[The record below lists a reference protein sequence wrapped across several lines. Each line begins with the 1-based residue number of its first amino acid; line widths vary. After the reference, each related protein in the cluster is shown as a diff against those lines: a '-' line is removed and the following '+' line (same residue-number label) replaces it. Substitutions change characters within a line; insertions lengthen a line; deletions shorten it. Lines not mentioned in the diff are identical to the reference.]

1 MPSSLI
7 IVALAAAWLIVLV
20 PMVARKRQEVGH
32 TADDALAS
40 RIVRR
45 GSSRGDKREE
55 HLMSESAA
63 HDDRADEVQLDEPV
77 MSDEEGVD
85 VAEAH
90 DVTERDDVDGV
101 DGVHPDDYDQD
112 DDRDDYDADIGN
124 RGYDDEESPR
134 QRPSARRV
142 GYRPG
147 RGGFDP
153 EAAEIAARA
162 KYAFRQRVVL
172 SLLATVVISA
182 IVAGIVMPLLWW
194 VTGAAGAA
202 LAAYLVYLRR
212 QVRIETE
219 IRQRRLNRLNATR
232 GQWHEDD
239 LDYDPR
245 YDDHYDERAEHEAEY
260 AAYEQAEYEDYD
272 SGYRARSSMSERPIP
287 GVERKPR
294 PHSRMRH
301 RNTVVVD
308 IDDEDPAFEQL
319 EQPGS
324 PVYRRAVGE

>member
-20 PMVARKRQEVGH
+20 PMVARKRQEVGQ

-45 GSSRGDKREE
+45 GSARGDKREE

-63 HDDRADEVQLDEPV
+63 QDDRAVDVEPDAPV
-77 MSDEEGVD
+77 MPEDADDVD

-90 DVTERDDVDGV
+90 DVIERDDVERDEY
-101 DGVHPDDYDQD
+101 DDYEDQ
-112 DDRDDYDADIGN
+112 
-124 RGYDDEESPR
+124 GYDDYPGR
-134 QRPSARRV
+134 QAPPARRV

-172 SLLATVVISA
+172 ALLATVVISA
-182 IVAGIVMPLLWW
+182 VVAGVVMSLVWW
-194 VTGAAGAA
+194 VTGAAGTA
-202 LAAYLVYLRR
+202 LVTYLVYLRR

-219 IRQRRLNRLNATR
+219 IRQRRLDRLNAAR
-232 GQWHEDD
+232 GQWHEDE

-245 YDDHYDERAEHEAEY
+245 YDRQYDERAEYEAD
-260 AAYEQAEYEDYD
+260 YEDAEYEDYD
-272 SGYRARSSMSERPIP
+272 AGYRARASVSERPIP